1 MITVSRV
8 LSCLDYHT
16 AGEPFRIVTGGVG
29 PIPGRTMME
38 KTLHARDHLS
48 ALRTQILLEPR
59 GHSAMC
65 GAIVTEPTVA
75 GADVGVLFI
84 EPLGPVYMCGHG
96 TIALATWLVETGR
109 VAASEWEAEV
119 VLDTAAGLVRA
130 RARLGRPGGPEAR
143 RVVEVAFE
151 NVPAFSARRGLI
163 VEAEGLPPVTV
174 DLAYGGHFYAIVE
187 AAQLGLPL
195 TPDSAPRLIE
205 AGERIRLAMEATV
218 PLEHPERPG
227 HPELLYVQWTGP
239 ARSPA
244 AHRRNVVIVAPR
256 ALDRSP
262 CGTGTSARMADLH
275 AKGELGLGEPFVH
288 ESVVDTLFRGR
299 LLRTTR
305 LGAIEA
311 VVPEVA
317 GRAHLVALTT
327 LVVDPDDPLRDGF
340 LI

>member
-1 MITVSRV
+1 MLTSNRL
-8 LSCLDYHT
+8 LSCFDYHT
-16 AGEPFRIVTGGVG
+16 AGEPFRIVAGGVG

-38 KTLHARDHLS
+38 KTLYVRDHLD
-48 ALRTQILLEPR
+48 ALRRQILLEPR

-65 GAIVTEPTVA
+65 GAIVTEPTVD
-75 GADVGVLFI
+75 GADAGILFL

-96 TIALATWLVETGR
+96 TIALATWLVESGR
-109 VAASEWEAEV
+109 VAPSGGEAEV
-119 VLDTAAGLVRA
+119 TLDTAAGLVRA

-151 NVPAFSARRGLI
+151 NVPAFSARRGLV

-195 TPDSAPRLIE
+195 VPEAAPRLIE
-205 AGERIRLAMEATV
+205 AGERIRLAMERTA
-218 PLEHPERPG
+218 PLEHPGRPG

-239 ARSPA
+239 AASPA
-244 AHRRNVVIVAPR
+244 AHRRNVVVVAPR
-256 ALDRSP
+256 AVDRSP
-262 CGTGTSARMADLH
+262 CGTGTSARMADLY
-275 AKGELGLGEPFVH
+275 AKGELRLGEPFVH
-288 ESVVDTLFRGR
+288 ESIVGTHFRGR
-299 LLRTTR
+299 LLRTVR
-305 LGAIEA
+305 LGAVEA

-317 GRAHLVALTT
+317 GRAHLVAINT

>member
-1 MITVSRV
+1 MITLSRT

-16 AGEPFRIVTGGVG
+16 AGEPFRIVVGGVG
-29 PIPGRTMME
+29 PIPGATMMA
-38 KTLHARDHLS
+38 KTVHVRDHMD

-59 GHSAMC
+59 GHGAMC
-65 GAIVTEPTVA
+65 GAIVTEPTVD
-75 GADVGVLFI
+75 GADAGILFL

-109 VAASEWEAEV
+109 VPVSDGGAEV
-119 VLDTAAGLVRA
+119 TLDTAAGIVKA
-130 RARLGRPGGPEAR
+130 RARVEAR

-151 NVPAFSARRGLI
+151 NVPAFAYRQGLV

-187 AAQLGLPL
+187 AAQLDLPL
-195 TPDSAPRLIE
+195 TPEACPRLIE
-205 AGERIRLAMEATV
+205 AGERIRSRMEATV

-227 HPELLYVQWTGP
+227 FPELLYIQWTGP
-239 ARSPA
+239 AA
-244 AHRRNVVIVAPR
+244 GAGAHRRNVVIVAPR
-256 ALDRSP
+256 AVDRSP

-275 AKGELGLGEPFVH
+275 ARGRLAIGEPFVH
-288 ESVVDTLFRGR
+288 ESVVGSRFRGR
-299 LLRTTR
+299 LVREVSLN
-305 LGAIEA
+305 GVPA

-317 GRAHLVALTT
+317 GRAHLVAINT

>member
-1 MITVSRV
+1 MITIDRT

-16 AGEPFRIVTGGVG
+16 AGEPFRIVVGGVG
-29 PIPGRTMME
+29 PVPGATMME
-38 KTLHARDHLS
+38 KTLHVRDHMD

-65 GAIVTEPTVA
+65 GAIVTEPTVRSADA
-75 GADVGVLFI
+75 GILFL

-109 VAASEWEAEV
+109 VATSDGEAEV
-119 VLDTAAGLVRA
+119 TLDTAAGLVTA
-130 RARLGRPGGPEAR
+130 RARLGAPGSAEAR

-151 NVPAFSARRGLI
+151 NVPAFSYRRGLV

-187 AAQLGLPL
+187 ASQLGLPL
-195 TPDSAPRLIE
+195 TPLACPQLVE
-205 AGERIRLAMEATV
+205 AGERIRRTMEATI
-218 PLEHPERPG
+218 PLAHPERPG
-227 HPELLYVQWTGP
+227 FPELLYIQWTGP
-239 ARSPA
+239 AVNPQ

-256 ALDRSP
+256 AVDRSP

-275 AKGELGLGEPFVH
+275 AAGTLRLGEPFVH
-288 ESVVDTLFRGR
+288 ESVVGSLFRGR
-299 LLRTTR
+299 LLREVTLNGTS
-305 LGAIEA
+305 A

-317 GRAHLVALTT
+317 GRAHLVAINT

>member
-1 MITVSRV
+1 VIAPTPT

-16 AGEPFRIVTGGVG
+16 AGEPFRIVVGGVA
-29 PIPGRTMME
+29 PIPGRSMME
-38 KTLHARDHLS
+38 KTLHARDQLDR
-48 ALRTQILLEPR
+48 LRRQILLEPR
-59 GHSAMC
+59 GHGAMC
-65 GAIVTEPTVA
+65 GAIVTEPTA
-75 GADVGVLFI
+75 PGADAGVVFL

-109 VAASEWEAEV
+109 VAASDGEAEV

-130 RARLGRPGGPEAR
+130 RARLGAPGGAEAR

-151 NVPAFSARRGLI
+151 NVPAFSYRRGLR

-187 AAQLGLPL
+187 AAQVDLALVPEA
-195 TPDSAPRLIE
+195 APRLIE
-205 AGERIRLAMEATV
+205 AGERLRQALEATV
-218 PLEHPERPG
+218 PLVHPDRPG
-227 HPELLYVQWTGP
+227 HAELLYVQWTGP
-239 ARSPA
+239 AQAPG
-244 AHRRNVVIVAPR
+244 AHLRNVVIVAPR
-256 ALDRSP
+256 AVDRSP

-275 AKGELGLGEPFVH
+275 AKGRLALGDPFVH
-288 ESVVDTLFRGR
+288 ESIVGSRFRGR
-299 LLRTTR
+299 LLRRVR
-305 LGAIEA
+305 LGDVEA

-317 GRAHLVALTT
+317 GRAHLVGINT